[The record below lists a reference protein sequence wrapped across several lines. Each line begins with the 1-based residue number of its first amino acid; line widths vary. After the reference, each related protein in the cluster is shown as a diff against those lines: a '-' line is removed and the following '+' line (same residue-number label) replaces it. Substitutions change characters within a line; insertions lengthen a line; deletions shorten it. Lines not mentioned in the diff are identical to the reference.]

1 MPVYAQLD
9 VLPRLTTTMPALT
22 DATRCEWPVLITAIS
37 RGDEWLPIGNGDAP
51 AIKFY
56 DLEELSM
63 ALATMMSTG
72 YRSFRIAFTAPNG
85 VARQRELRAWELGPD
100 ARAIRDLGDVI
111 ERLSHVRRE
120 HENTLLPSKLLD
132 AEMKLVAVRMAW
144 IEAGEDMG
152 FLGTPQATAA
162 AILQATGVAAACGLP
177 VVDGPRHYT
186 GRAESIATMI
196 RRAYDAEKAKGDDA
210 NLGKLNRL
218 AHAMNEINAL
228 RPAPANVW
236 DDLREGA

>member
-72 YRSFRIAFTAPNG
+72 YRSFRLTFSEPNG
-85 VARQRELRAWELGPD
+85 SVRQRELRAWEMGPD

-111 ERLSHVRRE
+111 ERLVHVRRE
-120 HENTLLPSKLLD
+120 HENTLLPSKLLK
-132 AEMKLVAVRMAW
+132 AEMQLIAVRMAW
-144 IEAGEDMG
+144 IEGGEDMG
-152 FLGTPQATAA
+152 FVGTPTPPP
-162 AILQATGVAAACGLP
+162 L
-177 VVDGPRHYT
+177 VVDGPRQYKK
-186 GRAESIATMI
+186 RAENVAALI
-196 RRAYDAEKAKGDDA
+196 RRAYDAEKAKGDDSD
-210 NLGKLNRL
+210 LGKLNRL
-218 AHAMNEINAL
+218 AHAMNEIHAL
-228 RPAPANVW
+228 RPAPASLW
-236 DDLREGA
+236 DDGDLDEQHEAERKL